1 MSVDPRISL
10 EIVRKE
16 IQDCQQD
23 IERCG
28 WKVSDID
35 EGGQIF
41 TVKMESPLDSQK
53 YILEIK
59 FDNYKEWPL
68 LMEFIDP
75 SSGERG
81 NKKAYPADG
90 GKHGSLFHGHPCI
103 CHPCSRKAH
112 KGYSNVHAD
121 WALIG
126 WQQMPQTGTL
136 TNIRAIL
143 LAIYSRI
150 SNPDIYKGR
159 MSV

>member
-1 MSVDPRISL
+1 MSVDPGISVNL
-10 EIVRKE
+10 VRKE
-16 IQDCQQD
+16 LGDCQED
-23 IERCG
+23 LERFG
-28 WKVSDID
+28 WEISDLD
-35 EGGQIF
+35 EKGQTF
-41 TVKMESPLDSQK
+41 TVKMQSPIDNEQ
-53 YILEIK
+53 YQLEIK

-68 LMEFIDP
+68 HIEFIDP
-75 SSGERG
+75 SSGEKG
-81 NKKAYPADG
+81 NKNAYPADG
-90 GKHGSLFHGHPCI
+90 GKCGSLFHGHPCI

-143 LAIYSRI
+143 RAIYFRI

-159 MSV
+159 MHV